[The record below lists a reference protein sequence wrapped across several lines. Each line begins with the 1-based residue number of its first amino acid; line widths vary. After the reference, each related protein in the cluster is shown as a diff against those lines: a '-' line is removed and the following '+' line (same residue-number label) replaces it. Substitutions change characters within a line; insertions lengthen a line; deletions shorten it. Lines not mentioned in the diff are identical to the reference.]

1 MWHLLFAIVL
11 TSLQLQGSAEGEIHL
26 IPQGYSGHVFI
37 VFRAATGEPSAFEDT
52 ARLYRIPQNGIL
64 LTQHPPNT
72 GSGPAW
78 KFFYVSADGQRM
90 PIERISNIVIP
101 EQRTDPTVEIFLWGR
116 GRQQAGQL
124 TCDVAFDHYFVGTKA
139 QMLMSDRIEGL
150 RRLSQFLLTQR
161 VCG

>member
-1 MWHLLFAIVL
+1 MKHVVFTIVL
-11 TSLQLQGSAEGEIHL
+11 AAQLQAQAEPEIHL
-26 IPQGYSGHVFI
+26 IPQGYVGHVFV
-37 VFRAATGEPSAFEDT
+37 VFRAANGAPSAFEDT

-101 EQRTDPTVEIFLWGR
+101 KQRADPTVEIFLWGR

-124 TCDVAFDHYFVGTKA
+124 TCDVAFDHYFVGTKGA
-139 QMLMSDRIEGL
+139 IADERQD
-150 RRLSQFLLTQR
+150 
-161 VCG
+161 